1 VIDAI
6 IAHLRRGERQLI
18 ITSVVLM
25 LLALF
30 EAWGRGVEVLLG
42 DDAG

>member
-1 VIDAI
+1 MIGAI
-6 IAHLRRGERQLI
+6 ITHLRRGERQLI
-18 ITSVVLM
+18 ITNVVLM